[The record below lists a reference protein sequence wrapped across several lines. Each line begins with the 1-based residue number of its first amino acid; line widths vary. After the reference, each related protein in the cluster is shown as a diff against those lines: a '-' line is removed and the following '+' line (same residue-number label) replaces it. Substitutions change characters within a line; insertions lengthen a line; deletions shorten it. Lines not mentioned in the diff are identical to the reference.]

1 MEQSETRKKIIQLS
15 AKVAELEKFIDE
27 IVQEKNSYELLN
39 FPWVGN
45 LGQWYWLVQSNKVYF
60 NDKKVTTLGYSMDEV
75 PEEVGF
81 DFFTSKLHKDDYDNV
96 MDNMRDH
103 LKGKRESYE
112 VEYRIRTKDGSYKW
126 YYDRGKVTKT
136 DDNDKPLLLSGIVFD
151 VSKNKEIENELKIA
165 NSQLHDLLIHDDL
178 TKVYNRRYLYS
189 KLENIINEQKQHFSI
204 ILFDID
210 NFKLV
215 NDKHGHVVG
224 DSVLVE
230 ITKTCLKAIGE
241 DGLLFRWGGEEF
253 IVLLPDSILNKAISM
268 AEKIRINI
276 AKCPLESCGQVTASF
291 GVSSFKEGEN
301 INSIIKRVDSLM
313 FKAKESGRNCV
324 KF

>member
-178 TKVYNRRYLYS
+178 TKVYNRRYLYTHQS
-189 KLENIINEQKQHFSI
+189 Q
-204 ILFDID
+204 
-210 NFKLV
+210 
-215 NDKHGHVVG
+215 
-224 DSVLVE
+224 VL
-230 ITKTCLKAIGE
+230 T
-241 DGLLFRWGGEEF
+241 R
-253 IVLLPDSILNKAISM
+253 
-268 AEKIRINI
+268 
-276 AKCPLESCGQVTASF
+276 
-291 GVSSFKEGEN
+291 
-301 INSIIKRVDSLM
+301 SL
-313 FKAKESGRNCV
+313 
-324 KF
+324 